1 MKSFIITTKSTEPE
15 FDFLSRNFV
24 PWAGI
29 PEDAGKICSVASA
42 EGSFQMK
49 QVLCIFSDGVRAHSV
64 GLALVRTTQQ
74 DRDAGETVLGEGRRL
89 GFGVAHFCL
98 KNTEL
103 ATFCFKLGARG
114 KPFKYRD
121 T

>member
-49 QVLCIFSDGVRAHSV
+49 RVLFNLFSVTGSAH
-64 GLALVRTTQQ
+64 
-74 DRDAGETVLGEGRRL
+74 TVLVSLWSALLNKTVMRARQ
-89 GFGVAHFCL
+89 CS
-98 KNTEL
+98 
-103 ATFCFKLGARG
+103 ARG
-114 KPFKYRD
+114 GDLGSVSHTFVSKTPNLPLSALN
-121 T
+121 